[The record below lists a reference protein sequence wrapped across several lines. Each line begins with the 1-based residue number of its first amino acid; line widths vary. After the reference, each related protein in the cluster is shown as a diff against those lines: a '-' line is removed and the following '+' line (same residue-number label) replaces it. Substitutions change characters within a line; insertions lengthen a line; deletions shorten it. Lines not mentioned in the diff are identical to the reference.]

1 MGCINLYGF
10 SEYGSAVAK
19 FFKEL
24 ISSKLTYRI
33 GSRCDE
39 RSAGIRRTGD

>member
-1 MGCINLYGF
+1 MGWVNLYGF
-10 SEYGSAVAK
+10 SEYGIAVAK
-19 FFKEL
+19 FFKQL

-33 GSRCDE
+33 GGCCDE

>member
-1 MGCINLYGF
+1 MDWINLYGL

-19 FFKEL
+19 FFREL

-33 GSRCDE
+33 GGRCDE